1 VTHKHRFN
9 LPIVLQIF
17 RFCRSK
23 CHSAFKLKKNPRKV
37 KWTKAYRKTV
47 GKDLAVD
54 PAFEFEKQRNIPQK
68 YNRELWSKTIEAL
81 KKVEAIK
88 QKRQNKHIMQRL
100 QKATKIEQERDIK
113 EVQRNL
119 CMIRSPASGLKERA
133 KEMEVEE
140 EVNREEAEMLAN

>member
-1 VTHKHRFN
+1 

-140 EVNREEAEMLAN
+140 EVNREEVEMLAN

>member
-1 VTHKHRFN
+1 

-23 CHSAFKLKKNPRKV
+23 CHSAFKLKRNPRKI

-68 YNRELWSKTIEAL
+68 YNRELWSKTIQAL
-81 KKVEAIK
+81 KKIEAIK

-100 QKATKIEQERDIK
+100 QKSIAIEKERDIK
-113 EVQRNL
+113 EVRRNL
-119 CMIRSPASGLKERA
+119 SLIRSPAAALKDRA
-133 KEMEVEE
+133 QEMEVER
-140 EVNREEAEMLAN
+140 EVDREEMEMLAN